1 MFWTKKKN
9 NKERKSMWQEWKIPH
24 TAIFSSPNATST
36 IKLVPVS
43 EEDYN
48 SSKLPQSKFLSL
60 IKGKWVQLTFRLECQ
75 NFFLANQFLISG
87 CKTPLEIFNMSKAHG
102 GLIYKS
108 WSFNQV
114 MRILTTLHN
123 RLPTMNF
130 SIWLDFILPR
140 TPTSW
145 RNMNICSKL

>member
-1 MFWTKKKN
+1 MTGVDN
-9 NKERKSMWQEWKIPH
+9 SPYCN
-24 TAIFSSPNATST
+24 IFFSKC
-36 IKLVPVS
+36 IKHHKLVHVS
-43 EEDYN
+43 EEDCN
-48 SSKLPQSKFLSL
+48 SSNSPQSKFLSL

-75 NFFLANQFLISG
+75 NFFLTNQLLISR
-87 CKTPLEIFNMSKAHG
+87 CKTPLEIFNTSKAHG

-114 MRILTTLHN
+114 MTILATLHN
-123 RLPTMNF
+123 RLPTVNF